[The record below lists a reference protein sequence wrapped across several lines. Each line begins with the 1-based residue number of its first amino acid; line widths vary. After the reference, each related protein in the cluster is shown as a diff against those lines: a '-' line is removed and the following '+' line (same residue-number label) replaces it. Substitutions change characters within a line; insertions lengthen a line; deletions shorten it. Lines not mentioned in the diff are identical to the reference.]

1 MPSPNHRTQ
10 HPFCASAADR
20 RSRVAGLS
28 GVLLVVGL
36 AGWIG
41 YGLGMNASSARGALS
56 ISNELAVG
64 PDSRLNR
71 LEGERQRTQAELDT
85 MGQRLGQLQGE
96 ILRLN
101 ALGER
106 LVQMARLDPEEF
118 DFEHVPPMGGPAGS
132 DFTRTDAGDLIRDV
146 DSLAR
151 LLDDRGRKLDLLGDL
166 LKHRELEDRTLPAGM
181 PVHSGWVSSLFG
193 TRRDPLTGRAAFHQ
207 GIDFVAKL
215 GSEVVAVADGVV
227 EHSGW
232 RNGYGRTVE
241 IRHPGGLLTRYAHNQ
256 KLMVETGAIVRQGQ
270 GIATVGASGRTTGA
284 HLHFEVLKDGEP
296 VDPSNYVRIS
306 ERLADGNS

>member
-1 MPSPNHRTQ
+1 MPSLNHRTQ
-10 HPFCASAADR
+10 SPFRASAAGR
-20 RSRVAGLS
+20 KLRMARLS
-28 GVLLVVGL
+28 GVLVLVGL
-36 AGWIG
+36 PGWIG
-41 YGLGMNASSARGALS
+41 YGLGTQASSGRSALG
-56 ISNELAVG
+56 ISPELGVG
-64 PDSRLNR
+64 THSQFGLPT
-71 LEGERQRTQAELDT
+71 GERQRTQAELDA
-85 MGQRLGQLQGE
+85 MAQRLGQLQGE

-106 LVQMARLDPEEF
+106 LVEMARLDPEEF
-118 DFEHVPPMGGPAGS
+118 DFGRAPPMGGPADS

-151 LLDDRGRKLDLLGDL
+151 LLGDRGRKLDLLGDL
-166 LKHRELEDRTLPAGM
+166 IMHRELDRTLSAGM
-181 PVHSGWVSSLFG
+181 PVRSGWVSSLFG
-193 TRRDPLTGRAAFHQ
+193 TRRDPVTGRGSFHQ

-227 EHSGW
+227 EYSGW

-256 KLMVETGAIVRQGQ
+256 KLMVEEGTLVRQGQ
-270 GIATVGASGRTTGA
+270 GIATVGTSGRTTGA

-296 VDPSNYVRIS
+296 VDPSNYVQIS
-306 ERLADGNS
+306 ERLADGKS